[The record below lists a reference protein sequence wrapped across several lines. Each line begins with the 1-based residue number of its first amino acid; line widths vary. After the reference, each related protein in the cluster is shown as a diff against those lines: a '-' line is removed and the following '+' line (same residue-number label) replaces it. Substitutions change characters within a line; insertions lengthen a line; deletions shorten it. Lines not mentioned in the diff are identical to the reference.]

1 MFKMRLIDEH
11 MSQSSAAHR
20 SRTRRQQHC
29 RSPSPDASTCNVV
42 GGTELAE
49 FVPSLAKAIPANS
62 GTRYAGDKNPASSV
76 KISQT
81 LVSS

>member
-1 MFKMRLIDEH
+1 M
-11 MSQSSAAHR
+11 
-20 SRTRRQQHC
+20 
-29 RSPSPDASTCNVV
+29 
-42 GGTELAE
+42 ELAE